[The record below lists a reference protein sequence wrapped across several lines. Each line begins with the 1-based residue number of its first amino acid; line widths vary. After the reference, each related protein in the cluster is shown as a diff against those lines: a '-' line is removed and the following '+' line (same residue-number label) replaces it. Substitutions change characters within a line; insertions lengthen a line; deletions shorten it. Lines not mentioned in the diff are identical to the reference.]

1 MMLNGSTFVFLC
13 RFTKPGIHMRS
24 LIVRMV
30 LTAWMAVPS
39 VSLMAQQDR
48 IKFQRI
54 SLEQELSH
62 GTVYSILQDR
72 MGFLWIATEGGL
84 NRYDGYTITSF
95 LHDPLDTNSIANS
108 NVSAILEDRYG
119 FLWLATWGGGLDR
132 YDPAT
137 GKFHHYRNHP
147 QNPVSI
153 SDDRV
158 QTLYEDSKGNI
169 WIGTY
174 SGGLNRFNVERETFT
189 VFRHDPSNPST
200 ISHDRVWAIAED
212 STNNLWFGTGDGLC
226 KLVSSSSEVK
236 FITFKNNPKNPN
248 SLSHNFV
255 RSLVVDHLGQLWI
268 GTQNGLNKLDL
279 ETLQWTR
286 FLNIKGD
293 ANSLSHNLINSLYE
307 DKKGFIWVGT
317 LEGGLNKYDPVTSRF
332 IRYTNEA
339 YNSNSLSHNDV
350 RVIYTDRADNM
361 WIGTRGGGLNKLDLK
376 PPKFRLIANDPANLN
391 SLSDNRVWA
400 IYEEERADGNILWIA
415 TDKGLDKYDIRRD
428 RFTHYVNDPADP
440 KSISSNFT
448 RCIYQDKQGAIW
460 VGTSGGGLNQL
471 DPVTGRFV
479 SFIHDPKNTATISDN
494 RIRAIHG
501 DNDGIIW
508 IGTYKGLNRLDPSTG
523 NFISYQYDP
532 NKTDGLSSNEI
543 RCLVEDQSENLWIG
557 TYGGGLNKF
566 NKKSGQFVRYRYDP
580 NDNSSISSNDILSL
594 ALDPDENILWI
605 GTQGGGLNR
614 LDMRTETFN
623 RITTNDGL
631 PDDVVHGILN
641 DSIGNIW
648 ISTNK
653 GLSKFNTRSPHA
665 PMNAEAGRTWN
676 SFRKYDVHDG
686 LQSNIFGQGAYFK
699 NRKGRMYFGG
709 IGGVNFFD
717 PDKVEDN
724 PYAPSVMITQF
735 KKFDQTAN
743 FGRALQDMDRIE
755 LTYQDNFF
763 SLEFASLDFTM
774 PEKNLYQYQLEGFDP
789 EWTYPT
795 NRHYATYTNV
805 DPGTYIF
812 KVSGSNNDNLW
823 SKEPASIK
831 IVIAPPFWRT
841 WWFGIF
847 SSFLICT
854 VIYAGYRMRMR
865 QVESQKLILEKVV
878 AERTA
883 QLKRSKDELE
893 KINEIVKSINS
904 EFNFVDLLQSI
915 LEKSLEIKDVERA
928 AALTFDKNDRL
939 FKYVACAGWDLNL
952 LQTVT
957 LTPEEADARYVKDTE
972 VITDDIFVVR
982 NVKDRTGSERM
993 KRLQFSQ
1000 SMMVIRVSIDET
1012 VEGYLVFDN
1021 MENPHA
1027 FSGGDFGILI
1037 SLKEHFISAFIKT
1050 RLMEDLRI
1058 LNDKKNEFLGIAAH
1072 DLRNPLGTINGYL
1085 KIMLED
1091 LEAGVFD
1098 PEESKGDLKSM
1109 IKASEH
1115 MNRLIAELLD
1125 ISAIESGNVHMNK
1138 QLINFIEILTERE
1151 KLHHRSAAQKNI
1163 QLVFNAG
1170 MGRLEVVADMARIS
1184 EVLDNLISNAI
1195 KYTFPNGKVM
1205 VSCVMENGA
1214 VVVHVED
1221 TGQGFSAE
1229 DLKSVFVSFKKLSA
1243 RPTGGETSTGLG
1255 LAIVKKVVEM
1265 HGGRVWVQS
1274 EKGKGSTFSFSLP
1287 LPIS

>member
-1 MMLNGSTFVFLC
+1 MRERLLIWFLLALCLFSTA
-13 RFTKPGIHMRS
+13 S
-24 LIVRMV
+24 LR
-30 LTAWMAVPS
+30 
-39 VSLMAQQDR
+39 AQQDR
-48 IKFQRI
+48 LKFYRI

-72 MGFLWIATEGGL
+72 RGFLWIATEGGL
-84 NRYDGYTITSF
+84 NRYDGYTITTF
-95 LHDPLDTNSIANS
+95 LHDPLDSNSIANS

-137 GKFHHYRNHP
+137 GKFHHYRHNP
-147 QNPVSI
+147 QNPGTI

-158 QTLYEDSKGNI
+158 QTLFEDSKGNI

-174 SGGLNRFNVERETFT
+174 SGGLNRFNIEREIFT
-189 VFRHDPSNPST
+189 AYKHDPSDPAS
-200 ISHDRVWAIAED
+200 ISHNRVWAIAED
-212 STNNLWFGTGDGLC
+212 STKNLWFGTGDGLC
-226 KLVSSSSEVK
+226 KLSSASSEVK
-236 FITFKNNPKNPN
+236 FTSFKNNPKNPN

-255 RSLVVDHLGQLWI
+255 RSLIVDHLGRLWI

-286 FLNIKGD
+286 YHNQKGD
-293 ANSLSHNLINSLYE
+293 LVSLSHNLINSIYE
-307 DKKGFIWVGT
+307 DKSGFLWVGT
-317 LEGGLNKYDPVTSRF
+317 LEGGLNKFDPASSRF
-332 IRYTNEA
+332 VRYTNEA

-350 RVIYTDRADNM
+350 RVIYADRADNM

-376 PPKFRLIANDPANLN
+376 PPKFRLIANDPANTN
-391 SLSDNRVWA
+391 SLNDNRVWA
-400 IYEEERADGNILWIA
+400 IYEEERNEGNILWIA
-415 TDKGLDKYDIRRD
+415 TDKGLDKYDTRSEL
-428 RFTHYVNDPADP
+428 FTHYVNDPADP
-440 KSISSNFT
+440 ASISSNFT
-448 RCIYQDKQGAIW
+448 RCIYQDKQGVIW
-460 VGTSGGGLNQL
+460 IGTSGGGLNKL
-471 DPVTGRFV
+471 DPLTGKFVRFTN
-479 SFIHDPKNTATISDN
+479 DPRNAASISDN
-494 RIRAIHG
+494 RVRAILG
-501 DNDGIIW
+501 DTDGILW
-508 IGTYKGLNRLDPSTG
+508 IGTYKGLNRFDPASR
-523 NFISYQYDP
+523 NFTSYQYDA
-532 NKTDGLSSNEI
+532 NNQAGLSSNEI
-543 RCLVEDQSENLWIG
+543 RCILADKSENLWIG

-566 NKKSGQFVRYRYDP
+566 NKKTGQFVHYEYDP
-580 NDNSSISSNDILSL
+580 NDNQSISSNDVLSI
-594 ALDPDENILWI
+594 AADPDENVLWI

-614 LDMRTETFN
+614 FDIRTQKFN
-623 RITTNDGL
+623 RITANDGL
-631 PDDVVHGILN
+631 PNDVVHGILIDAN
-641 DSIGNIW
+641 RNLW
-648 ISTNK
+648 LSTNK
-653 GLSKFNTRSPHA
+653 GLSKVNMHSPHS
-665 PMNAEAGRTWN
+665 PMKTAAGRNWN

-686 LQSNIFGQGAYFK
+686 LQSNVFGQGAYYK
-699 NRKGRMYFGG
+699 NSKGRMYFGG

-717 PDKVEDN
+717 PDQVKDN
-724 PYAPSVMITQF
+724 PYAPTVVITQF
-735 KKFDQTAN
+735 KKFDQSAN

-755 LTYQDNFF
+755 LSYKDNFF

-774 PEKNLYQYQLEGFDP
+774 SEKNLYQYQLEGFDP
-789 EWTYPT
+789 EWTYPS

-823 SKEPASIK
+823 SKAPAIIK
-831 IVIAPPFWRT
+831 IVITPPFWRT
-841 WWFGIF
+841 WWFGSLSAI
-847 SSFLICT
+847 LIIAA
-854 VIYAGYRMRMR
+854 VYAGYRMRIR
-865 QVESQKLILEKVV
+865 QIEVQKFVLEKVV

-883 QLKRSKDELE
+883 QLKRGKEELE

-915 LEKSLEIKDVERA
+915 LAKSLEIKDVERA
-928 AALTFDKNDRL
+928 AALTFDKNDRM
-939 FKYVACAGWDLNL
+939 FKYVACAGWDLNM
-952 LQTVT
+952 LQLVT
-957 LTPEEADARYVKDTE
+957 LSPEEADARYVKDAE

-982 NVKDRTGSERM
+982 NVKDRPGSERM
-993 KRLQFSQ
+993 NPLEFSQ
-1000 SMMVIRVSIDET
+1000 CMMIIRVKIAET

-1021 MENPHA
+1021 MTNPGAFADEN
-1027 FSGGDFGILI
+1027 FGILI

-1050 RLMEDLRI
+1050 RLMEDLRV

-1091 LEAGVFD
+1091 LEANAFD

-1125 ISAIESGNVHMNK
+1125 ISAIESGNVNLNRQM
-1138 QLINFIEILTERE
+1138 INLVEILTERE
-1151 KLHHRSAAQKNI
+1151 KLHQRSAAQKNI
-1163 QLVFNAG
+1163 HLVFDSSI
-1170 MGRLEVVADMARIS
+1170 GRVEVMADMARIS

-1195 KYTFPNGKVM
+1195 KYTFPDGRVK
-1205 VSCVMENGA
+1205 VSCQRENDS

-1221 TGQGFSAE
+1221 TGQGFSKE

-1265 HGGRVWVQS
+1265 HGGKVWVQS

-1287 LPIS
+1287 LPVS